1 MARDDHRIQCPART
15 DATEKCRCTEI
26 EDAEL
31 AAASRPTA
39 AQQIRAAR
47 LNGDIEGKFWAY

>member
-1 MARDDHRIQCPART
+1 MAPDDHRYQCPART
-15 DATEKCRCTEI
+15 DEEAKCLCTEI

-47 LNGDIEGKFWAY
+47 LSGDIEGKFWAY